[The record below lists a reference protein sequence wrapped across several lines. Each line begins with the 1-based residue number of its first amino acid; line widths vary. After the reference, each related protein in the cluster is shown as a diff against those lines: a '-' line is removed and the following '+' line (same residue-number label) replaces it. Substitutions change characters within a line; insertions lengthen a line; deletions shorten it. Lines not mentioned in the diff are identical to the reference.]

1 MALTDSLVAYYK
13 LDSGALTTDSVGSFT
28 LTNTNSVGEGTAKL
42 GTASADFGTAN
53 TNKRLQISNDL
64 GTDGASITM
73 SFWVKMNTEIGSGIQ
88 SFIQHGGA
96 TSFVNDWVGYDY
108 NAGTRRLGWNRQ
120 KQNVSNNT
128 FYYNVTLGTTNWH
141 HIVYTYDGTTMK
153 GYYNG
158 AEVVSQALSGNGIS
172 VATDS
177 FTIGQDLGQVYN
189 GYASAYIDEV
199 GVWTRAIT
207 GNEVLNLF
215 RNGAGN
221 SLGFLS
227 PTNSLTNFNTP
238 SVRASSGV
246 SVTERTM

>member
-88 SFIQHGGA
+88 SFVQHGGA

-158 AEVVSQALSGNGIS
+158 IEVVSQALSGNGIS
-172 VATDS
+172 VAIDS
-177 FTIGQDLGQVYN
+177 FTIGHDLGQVYA
-189 GYASAYIDEV
+189 GYASALIDEV